1 MVRGPAKAFV
11 ADWVNLTLRSPGPL
25 TDTHIPLAERMR
37 PQTMEEVVGQPHLL
51 GPKGALRRLTAGGR
65 LPSMVLWGPPGTGKT
80 TLARLLARATG
91 HEFLEFSGATG
102 SAAELKKFLQEHRE
116 QPLFRTVPPVLF
128 LDEIHR
134 YNRSQQDILLPALER
149 GEAILVGATTENPA
163 FYLNPALRSRCQL
176 LPLKPLAVE
185 AIQEVLARA
194 WAQERP
200 GQPLPEPVAA
210 WLAQWAGGDLR
221 AALTGLE
228 TWLDL
233 EGADVDLQGLKEALG
248 GRMMYDRADGHY
260 DLASAFQKSL
270 RGSDADAALYYLSR
284 MIRGGEDP
292 RFIARRLLVC
302 AAEDVGNA
310 DPQAFLLAEAASR
323 AAEQIGWPEA
333 RIPLAQAVI
342 YVANAPK
349 SNATVVA
356 IDAALAA
363 PDLAIPDS
371 LADAHT
377 STSRSAGKGEGYF
390 YSHADY
396 GRPQAFL
403 PVALRGQAFFQ
414 ATRPQERSWKDGA
427 EPDAAALADLWEA
440 WTGEHGAGGEIPL
453 DAWAGALACSREAL
467 ARAVARLVPAQ
478 WQLRRKLLVGP
489 PEE

>member
-1 MVRGPAKAFV
+1 MN
-11 ADWVNLTLRSPGPL
+11 DS
-25 TDTHIPLAERMR
+25 HIPLAERMR
-37 PQTMEEVVGQPHLL
+37 PQRLEDVVGQPHLL
-51 GPKGALRRLTAGGR
+51 GPKGALTRLTAGGR

-80 TLARLLARATG
+80 TLARILALATG
-91 HEFLEFSGATG
+91 HEFLEFSGAGG
-102 SAAELKKFLQEHRE
+102 SAAELKKFLVEHRE
-116 QPLFRTVPPVLF
+116 QPLFRSVPPVLF

-134 YNRSQQDILLPALER
+134 FNRAQQDILLPPLER

-176 LPLKPLAVE
+176 IPLRPLPPE
-185 AIQEVLARA
+185 AILQVLERA
-194 WAQERP
+194 WERERP
-200 GQPLPEPVAA
+200 GTRQPPDLFH
-210 WLAQWAGGDLR
+210 WLSQWAGGDLR
-221 AALTGLE
+221 TALTGLE
-228 TWLDL
+228 TWLGLPPGERDL
-233 EGADVDLQGLKEALG
+233 AGLKEALG
-248 GRMMYDRADGHY
+248 GRIMYDRADGHY

-310 DPQAFLLAEAASR
+310 DPQAFLLAEAAHR

-349 SNATVVA
+349 SNATVMA

-363 PDLAIPDS
+363 PDAAVPDS

-390 YSHADY
+390 YSHLDY

-403 PVALRGQAFFQ
+403 PVALQSQAFYQ
-414 ATRPQERSWKDGA
+414 PARPQERSWKDRQ
-427 EPDAAALADLWEA
+427 EPDPAALGELWTAWTASHPEGGELPVDLW
-440 WTGEHGAGGEIPL
+440 AGQLG
-453 DAWAGALACSREAL
+453 CSREAL
-467 ARAVARLVPAQ
+467 ARGLGRLAGGN
-478 WQLRRKLLVGP
+478 WQVRRKLVAEPGGWP
-489 PEE
+489 PGG